1 MAFTSYGITI
11 YIDNGIHVIKFN
23 NPRQKNA
30 LNKNS
35 YKVITKSLNDAAN
48 NPEVLITVF
57 TGEGDYYTSG
67 FAFPA
72 SNVTDNI
79 EQIINESLENVR
91 YE

>member
-1 MAFTSYGITI
+1 MAFTSAGITI
-11 YIDNGIHVIKFN
+11 YIDNGIHIIKFN

-35 YKVITKSLNDAAN
+35 YKVITNSLKDAAK

-67 FAFPA
+67 FAFPTN
-72 SNVTDNI
+72 NVTDDI